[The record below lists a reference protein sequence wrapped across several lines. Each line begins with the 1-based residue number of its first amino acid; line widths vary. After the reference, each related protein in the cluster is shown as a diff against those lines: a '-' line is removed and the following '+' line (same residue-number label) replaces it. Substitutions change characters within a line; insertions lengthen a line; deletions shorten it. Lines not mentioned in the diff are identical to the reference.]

1 MLSRLERDFEP
12 FSLSGVLIISLIFGL
27 ANALVRLAAGV
38 NLALDDTKQNVFTQ
52 KLAWGYLPDNPP
64 LYEWTLTFVQQI
76 TGPNLF
82 SFLIVKYAL
91 MTVTAVFLF
100 LAGRRLFR
108 SEKWAALTVFSTI
121 LLYQL
126 GYNYHQAFTHSLMV
140 IAAVAFSFWAFVRLI
155 QQPGLGNYILF
166 GASVG
171 LGVLSKYNFT
181 GFLAVMVLTGLLDR
195 ETRRVLFDWRML
207 IAAGL
212 AALIAAPHFVWLHQ
226 NQDLFVTYVSNKLGQ
241 TNGGYAGRVGEGI
254 SNSLVAVISFY
265 LPFVLIAALTFRG
278 AFMPARMAQ
287 LPEDPLMRLLARS
300 SAVAFALI
308 LLGVVLFG
316 ISNVTERYVIPFF
329 LPGFFWM
336 MWLLKGSS
344 TPARVDRWVAVL
356 GAAALILLLVR
367 FIGVFYPG
375 SPVCDDCQ
383 RWRPYA
389 EIRKE
394 IRLAGLDEQAI
405 YLGYE
410 EDTSGNL
417 RRLLPNA
424 AVRSIN
430 LRFYNPLDESDIGKP
445 CYFVWSEELLGQPVQ
460 AQFRHIADQS
470 ETIHVSAQWWH
481 PLKRSGWR
489 ETKWGISPI
498 TDTDRLY
505 KNLCTP

>member
-1 MLSRLERDFEP
+1 MLSRLKRDFEP

-27 ANALVRLAAGV
+27 ANALVRLTAGV

-64 LYEWTLTFVQQI
+64 LYEWTLTFVQQA

-91 MTVTAVFLF
+91 MTITALFLF

-108 SEKWAALTVFSTI
+108 SEKWAALTVFSAI

-155 QQPGLGNYILF
+155 QQPDLTNYILF
-166 GASVG
+166 GLSVG

-195 ETRRVLFDWRML
+195 EIRRVLFDWRML
-207 IAAGL
+207 VAAGL
-212 AALIAAPHFVWLHQ
+212 AASVAAPHFFWVRE
-226 NQDLFVTYVSNKLGQ
+226 NQDLFMSYVSNKLGQ
-241 TNGGYAGRVGEGI
+241 TDGGYVGRVGEGI
-254 SNSLVAVISFY
+254 GNSIVAVISFY
-265 LPFVLIAALTFRG
+265 LPFVLIAAFTFRG

-287 LPEDPLMRLLARS
+287 LPEDVLTRLLARS
-300 SAVAFALI
+300 SAVAFVLI
-308 LLGVVLFG
+308 LVGVVLFG

-336 MWLLKGSS
+336 MWLIKGGS
-344 TPARVDRWVAVL
+344 TPERVDRWMMVLSVAAFL
-356 GAAALILLLVR
+356 LILIR

-394 IRLAGLDEQAI
+394 IRAAGLDEQAI

-430 LRFYNPLDESDIGKP
+430 LRFYNPLDESHIGKP

-460 AQFRHIADQS
+460 PVFRHITDQP
-470 ETIHVSAQWWH
+470 ETVHVSAQWWH
-481 PLKRSGWR
+481 PLRMSGWR

-498 TDTDRLY
+498 APSDRLY